1 MVFRNYLYFKKRT
14 ITNRR
19 FSVASAPDP
28 CANPLPVT
36 MATQAW
42 TSPTSPAFAS
52 AALSLLTL
60 VLLLL
65 LCLIKKK
72 RRMEGTYQPS
82 AEERK
87 QTRAAGPEK
96 PGLRLPLPKEERLI

>member
-1 MVFRNYLYFKKRT
+1 MLLEF
-14 ITNRR
+14 
-19 FSVASAPDP
+19 AP
-28 CANPLPVT
+28 LKLHVT

-42 TSPTSPAFAS
+42 TSPTLPAFAS
-52 AALSLLTL
+52 AVLSLLTL

-72 RRMEGTYQPS
+72 RRMEGTYRPS

-96 PGLRLPLPKEERLI
+96 PRLPLPLPKEERLI